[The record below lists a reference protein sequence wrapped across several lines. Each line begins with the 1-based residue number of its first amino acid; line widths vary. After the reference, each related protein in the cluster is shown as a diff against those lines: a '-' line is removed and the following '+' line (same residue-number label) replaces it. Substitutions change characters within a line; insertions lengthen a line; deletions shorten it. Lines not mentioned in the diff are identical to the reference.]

1 MKIKKILNKEVP
13 DVFAYFILGLFF
25 FLIHY
30 FQGFELTI
38 IFMLTIIIV
47 QMFKKKQEDENGK

>member
-1 MKIKKILNKEVP
+1 MKIKEILNKDIP
-13 DVFAYFILGLFF
+13 DFLAYMILGLFF

-47 QMFKKKQEDENGK
+47 QMFKKKQEDVRE